1 MLNLNKLRNLPI
13 FVKAMV
19 IRKLM
24 KYLTI
29 TVENT
34 DLPLQDEVDEEV
46 LRDCLRLLR
55 RNSNL
60 IISSVANAEAT
71 IYFDSKMENATLL
84 RKAARDI
91 LTDLREIQLLGFKDV
106 EYLNLLRA
114 EIEELRILFAEWVK
128 TFDPGDYVIDRWGLF
143 NPPGVN
149 YDDVLP
155 EDDIHAKYPSL
166 RDELFFD
173 DIEDELGEFSEDEDG
188 EGQLKGGLDDF
199 ELNDDGYE
207 EFEEDFEDDF
217 DDDFEDDFEDE
228 EADDDETDDDLFP
241 F

>member
-13 FVKAMV
+13 FIKAMV

-24 KYLTI
+24 KYLTK

-34 DLPLQDEVDEEV
+34 DLPLQDEIDEEV

-71 IYFDSKMENATLL
+71 IFFDNKMENATLL

-91 LTDLREIQLLGFKDV
+91 LTDLREIQLLGFKEV

-128 TFDPGDYVIDRWGLF
+128 TFNPDDYVIDRWGLF

-166 RDELFFD
+166 QDELFLD
-173 DIEDELGEFSEDEDG
+173 DDEDEIGEFSEDG
-188 EGQLKGGLDDF
+188 ECQLEGGLDAF

-207 EFEEDFEDDF
+207 EFE
-217 DDDFEDDFEDE
+217 DDFEDE
-228 EADDDETDDDLFP
+228 EDDDDETDDDLFP